1 MSGFKENHWNR
12 FLNGGT
18 SNYNFSYRS
27 EPPPNVIPL
36 QPQPQPQPILP
47 SKKINEKVVIPTIKG
62 GKRKSRRAMKK
73 SRRTHKK

>member
-27 EPPPNVIPL
+27 EINPAIPIE
-36 QPQPQPQPILP
+36 QPQPIVPPPTLP
-47 SKKINEKVVIPTIKG
+47 KKSTGKVVIPSIKG

-73 SRRTHKK
+73 SRRTYKK